1 MDRPGET
8 THFGFR
14 DVPLGDKQTLVND
27 VFHSVAQ
34 RYDLMNDLMSAGLH
48 RVWKDLMI
56 NALNPPRSDRPFALL
71 DVAGGTGDIAFR
83 AAEAA
88 GVGFRAT
95 VCDINSEML
104 GVGRERAAARHLDD
118 RVSFVEGNAEALAF
132 PDRSFDAYTIAFG
145 IRNVPRIDLA
155 LREAFRVLKPG
166 GRFLCLEF
174 STVDVPGLDRIYDLF
189 SFKVIP
195 PLGRAV
201 TGDAESY
208 QYLVELIR
216 KFPKPNAF
224 ADMIRAAGFSRV
236 SLAEPLGRHRGV
248 AFRLAFVISAITHIA
263 RLARAGFVFAREGVF
278 GVVDPSLVPPP
289 GQLALRLARIIE
301 RPGAKSGPR
310 LSRALT
316 RLGPAYL
323 KLGQFL
329 ATRPDVV
336 GVMMARDL
344 ESLQDRLP
352 PFSQGEAEAVI
363 AQSLERPVAQ
373 AFASFGPAVA
383 AASIAQVHRGE
394 TERDGVRTSVAVK
407 VLRPNVGARFRR
419 DLADFF
425 FVAHKAEA
433 YSAEA
438 RRLRLIEVINTMSRS
453 VAMEMDLRLEAAALS
468 EMAEN
473 TRDDPDFRVPTV
485 DWDRTTHNVLT
496 MEWIDGIA
504 LSDHARLE
512 ESKIDLPEL
521 GRKVIQSFLRHA
533 LRDGFFHAD
542 MHPGNLFLDE
552 AGRLVAVDFGIM
564 GRLGVKERRFL
575 AEILLGF
582 ITRDYRRVAEVH
594 FEAGYVPGHHS
605 VENFAQAIR
614 AIGEPI
620 HNRTAEEISMA
631 KLLTLLLEVTGLF
644 DMRTR
649 PELILLQKTMVV
661 VEGVA
666 RGFDPKLDIWKIA
679 DPVVREWIARN
690 LGPVG
695 RIQGAMSGAGDLGR
709 VLAGLP
715 AIAARSVAVLEQLET
730 MTREGVTLSPETIAA
745 MGRTEGRK
753 SRWRTLALWIIA
765 ATFIAILFAVR
776 QL

>member
-1 MDRPGET
+1 M
-8 THFGFR
+8 
-14 DVPLGDKQTLVND
+14 
-27 VFHSVAQ
+27 
-34 RYDLMNDLMSAGLH
+34 
-48 RVWKDLMI
+48 
-56 NALNPPRSDRPFALL
+56 
-71 DVAGGTGDIAFR
+71 
-83 AAEAA
+83 
-88 GVGFRAT
+88 
-95 VCDINSEML
+95 
-104 GVGRERAAARHLDD
+104 
-118 RVSFVEGNAEALAF
+118 
-132 PDRSFDAYTIAFG
+132 
-145 IRNVPRIDLA
+145 
-155 LREAFRVLKPG
+155 
-166 GRFLCLEF
+166 
-174 STVDVPGLDRIYDLF
+174 
-189 SFKVIP
+189 
-195 PLGRAV
+195 
-201 TGDAESY
+201 
-208 QYLVELIR
+208 
-216 KFPKPNAF
+216 
-224 ADMIRAAGFSRV
+224 
-236 SLAEPLGRHRGV
+236 
-248 AFRLAFVISAITHIA
+248 ISATFHIA
-263 RLARAGFVFAREGVF
+263 RLVRAAFVFAREGVF
-278 GVVDPSLVPPP
+278 GAVDPSLVPPP
-289 GQLALRLARIIE
+289 GQLALRLARILE

-336 GVMMARDL
+336 GVVLARDL

-352 PFSQGEAEAVI
+352 PFPQDEAESVI
-363 AQSLERPVAQ
+363 ATSLERPIKQ
-373 AFASFGPAVA
+373 AFVSLGPAVA

-394 TERDGVRTSVAVK
+394 VEHNGVRRAVAVK
-407 VLRPNVGARFRR
+407 VLRPDVAARFRR
-419 DLADFF
+419 DLTDFF
-425 FVAHKAEA
+425 FVARQAEI

-438 RRLRLIEVINTMSRS
+438 RRLRLVEVINTMSRS
-453 VAMEMDLRLEAAALS
+453 VTMEMDLRLEAAAMS

-473 TRDDPDFRVPTV
+473 TREDPDFRVPTV

-504 LSDHARLE
+504 LSDHTRLE
-512 ESKIDLPEL
+512 QSKVDLADL

-542 MHPGNLFLDE
+542 MHPGNLFLDSE
-552 AGRLVAVDFGIM
+552 GRLVAVDFGIM
-564 GRLGVKERRFL
+564 GRLGLKERRFL

-594 FEAGYVPGHHS
+594 FEAGYVPSHHS
-605 VENFAQAIR
+605 VDNFAQAIR

-666 RGFDPKLDIWKIA
+666 RGFDPKLDIWKVA
-679 DPVVREWIARN
+679 DPVVREWIERN

-695 RIQGAMSGAGDLGR
+695 RIQGAMAGAGELGR
-709 VLAGLP
+709 VAASLPSLASR
-715 AIAARSVAVLEQLET
+715 AVTVLEQLET
-730 MTREGVTLSPETIAA
+730 MTREGLTLSPETIAA

-753 SRWRTLALWIIA
+753 SRWRAIALWVIA
-765 ATFIAILFAVR
+765 LTFIGILFAIR